1 MSFEKAISHLKK
13 FGLDKRVKVFEVSSA
28 TVELAAEAAGV
39 EPARIAK
46 TLSFE
51 APVGCILVVT
61 AGDMKVNGAKFR
73 VEFGTKPNMLSP
85 DNVEEKTGHQVGGV
99 CPFGVN
105 DEASIYLDISMQRF
119 DAVYPACGSTNSSV
133 KLSCEELFMISGAKK
148 WVDVC
153 VSREPLNDL
162 S

>member
-1 MSFEKAISHLKK
+1 MSYEKAFSHLKK
-13 FGLDKRVKVFEVSSA
+13 FGLEDRVTLFDVSSA

-46 TLSFE
+46 TISFE
-51 APVGCILVVT
+51 AEEGCILIVT

-73 VEFGTKPNMLSP
+73 IEFGIKSKMLSQ
-85 DNVEEKTGHQVGGV
+85 DKVEEKTGHNVGGV

-105 DEASIYLDISMQRF
+105 NEASIYLDISMQRF
-119 DAVYPACGSTNSSV
+119 DAVYPACGSENSSV
-133 KLSCEELFMISGAKK
+133 KLTCEELFRISGAKK

-153 VSREPLNDL
+153 VSTII

>member
-1 MSFEKAISHLKK
+1 MSYEKAFSHLKK
-13 FGLDKRVKVFEVSSA
+13 FGLENRVTLFSVSSA

-51 APVGCILVVT
+51 APDSCILVVT
-61 AGDMKVNGAKFR
+61 AGDMKVNGARFR
-73 VEFGTKPNMLSP
+73 TEFGIKSKMLSQ
-85 DNVEEKTGHQVGGV
+85 DQVEEKTGHSVGGV

-105 DEASIYLDISMQRF
+105 SEVSIYLDISMQRF
-119 DAVYPACGSTNSSV
+119 DAVYPACGSENSSV
-133 KLSCEELFMISGAKK
+133 KLTCEELFVSSGAIR

-153 VSREPLNDL
+153 VSIK
-162 S
+162 